1 MGGGCSEK
9 PSGSATLCPPARP
22 PALQGLLL
30 VLMEGRGWDLNGHL
44 GWVLQSKVTYY
55 ISNNLQWSFENL
67 LNIIYGS
74 LKDTQRWQEKRL
86 NSQLQ
91 RRREE
96 QSRIMDASIL
106 INASS
111 YKPTCQGSRSAV
123 TMSVLYAMPSTAPGL
138 NLPEGSDSKKYAVIY
153 PCWPN
158 NDEHV
163 LTDISLHPPT
173 PAYTRK
179 GLHSC
184 TCKHVWTWMVS
195 VSMSIYGTHM
205 LIIYLQVY

>member
-163 LTDISLHPPT
+163 LTCSHRHKPT
-173 PAYTRK
+173 PAKASIHALANTS
-179 GLHSC
+179 GHGWCLFQ
-184 TCKHVWTWMVS
+184 W
-195 VSMSIYGTHM
+195 VSMAHTCW
-205 LIIYLQVY
+205 